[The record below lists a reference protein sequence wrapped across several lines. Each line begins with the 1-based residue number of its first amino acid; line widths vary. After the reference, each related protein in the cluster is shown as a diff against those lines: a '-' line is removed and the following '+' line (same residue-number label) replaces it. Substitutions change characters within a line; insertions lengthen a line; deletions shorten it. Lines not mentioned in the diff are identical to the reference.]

1 MYTYGCEIR
10 RVVDGDTVDVDI
22 DLGFGIWIRGERVR
36 LHGIDTPETRTRDR
50 TEKAAGLLAKARV
63 EALLPV
69 GAKRRVTT
77 YLDTGK
83 YGRTLGRFSS
93 DGSDVG
99 EILVSERLAVPYTGG
114 NRAELKVAHQA
125 NYAYLREQGLI

>member
-1 MYTYGCEIR
+1 MYSYTCIIR

-22 DLGFGIWIRGERVR
+22 DLGFGIWGHNERVR
-36 LHGIDTPETRTRDR
+36 LHGIDAPETRTIDR

-63 EALLPV
+63 ETLLPV
-69 GAKRRVTT
+69 GEKRRVTT

-93 DGSDVG
+93 EGSDVG
-99 EILVSERLAVPYTGG
+99 EILVAERLAVPYTGG
-114 NRAELKVAHQA
+114 NRAELTAAHQA

>member
-1 MYTYGCEIR
+1 MHTYSCIIR

-36 LHGIDTPETRTRDR
+36 LHGIDTPETRTRDAI
-50 TEKAAGLLAKARV
+50 EKAAGLLAKARV
-63 EALLPV
+63 EELLPV
-69 GAKRRVTT
+69 AMKRTVETF
-77 YLDTGK
+77 LDTGK

-93 DGSDVG
+93 EGSDVG
-99 EILVSERLAVPYTGG
+99 EILVAERLAVRYTGG

-125 NYAYLREQGLI
+125 NYAYLRERG